1 MQVFP
6 ESIPGNSASSTGNQS
21 AIGIAKPYKTP
32 TLTNYGSVVALT
44 QGGAS
49 GTTESTSRNGTSR
62 KSSDFRLKENLNR
75 IGQHPLGFGL
85 YLFDYKPD
93 YQAEHGHGRQFGVM
107 AQEVEPV
114 VPAAISVNAAG
125 FKLVDYALLGIQPT
139 LH

>member
-1 MQVFP
+1 MQFSH
-6 ESIPGNSASSTGNQS
+6 ESTPGNSDSTLGS
-21 AIGIAKPYKTP
+21 GKAAGTPKPYKAP
-32 TLTNYGSVVALT
+32 ILTNYGSVVALT
-44 QGGAS
+44 QGGVS
-49 GTTESTSRNGTSR
+49 GTAESTSRSGTSR